1 MIPIDRQSR
10 VPLGD
15 QIVDQLSHRIASGQ
29 LVNGYRL
36 PSIRQ
41 LASQLGVSAYTV
53 VNAYDRLIALGVIEV
68 RAGSGF
74 YVKRQRDHHA
84 AADPVLNSGG
94 EVDVL
99 WLAKRIL
106 QAGPGQ
112 IPAGSAF
119 VPSHWVEEVLS
130 PAFVAKALREHPASV
145 TAQPQ
150 GLPELREQLA
160 IKLRGAGIAV
170 EPSSILITFGASHAI
185 DLIVRT
191 LTEPGDVVLVED
203 PVYYVLLEHLRE
215 AGLQIVPVPRN
226 PEGPDLEALEAACRE
241 FRPKLFFI
249 QPLLHNPTGWS
260 ATPANLHRV
269 LELAERFDFFI
280 AEDDIYADMHP
291 GNPVRLA
298 QLAGLERVI
307 HYSSFTKVVNPAW
320 RVGYLATTPRL
331 VEIMTAEKIRSVL
344 TGSMV
349 EETVLAELLRSG
361 RYRKHLQTLRSKLAA
376 ARSRATQM
384 LTGIGVTLVEPA
396 DCGIFLWA
404 DMPLAIDIDELVR
417 DAYDAGILLAKGQ
430 LFFASDTR
438 SSHLR
443 FNVATCADARVIDYL
458 STKLKAAST
467 SAAAVQALRNTV
479 NQP

>member
-15 QIVDQLSHRIASGQ
+15 QIVDQFSHRIASGQ
-29 LVNGYRL
+29 LVNGLRL

-41 LASQLGVSAYTV
+41 LASRLGVSAYTI

-74 YVKRQRDHHA
+74 YVKRQRDPLTSTELA
-84 AADPVLNSGG
+84 LNSGG

-119 VPSHWVEEVLS
+119 VPAHWVEDVLS
-130 PAFVAKALREHPASV
+130 PAFVAKALRAKPASV

-160 IKLRGAGIAV
+160 LKLNSAGITAD
-170 EPSSILITFGASHAI
+170 PASILVTFGASHAI

-191 LTEPGDVVLVED
+191 LTEPGDAVLVED
-203 PVYYVLLEHLRE
+203 PVYYVLLDHLRE
-215 AGLQIVPVPRN
+215 AGVKIIPVPRT
-226 PEGPDLEALEAACRE
+226 PDGPDLEALEAACRE
-241 FRPKLFFI
+241 HHPKLFFI

-260 ATPANLHRV
+260 ATPASLHRV
-269 LELAERFDFFI
+269 LELAERFDFLV

-298 QLAGLERVI
+298 QLAGLNRVI

-320 RVGYLATTPRL
+320 RVGYLAATPRL
-331 VEIMTAEKIRSVL
+331 IELMTAEKIRSVL

-361 RYRKHLQTLRSKLAA
+361 RYRKHLQTLRTKLAA
-376 ARSRATQM
+376 ARSRATQL
-384 LTGIGVTLVEPA
+384 LTDIGVKLVDPA

-404 DMPLAIDIDELVR
+404 DMPLEIDIDELVR
-417 DAYDAGILLAKGQ
+417 DAFDQGILLAKGQ
-430 LFFASDTR
+430 LFFASETS

-443 FNVATCADARVIDYL
+443 FNVATCTDARVIKFLQGRLRVSDNVVSL
-458 STKLKAAST
+458 PSRH
-467 SAAAVQALRNTV
+467 AV
-479 NQP
+479 

>member
-15 QIVDQLSHRIASGQ
+15 QIVDQFSHRIASGQ
-29 LVNGYRL
+29 LVNGLRL

-41 LASQLGVSAYTV
+41 LASRLGVSAYTV

-74 YVKRQRDHHA
+74 YVKRQRDQQTPTELA
-84 AADPVLNSGG
+84 LNSGG
-94 EVDVL
+94 DVDVL
-99 WLAKRIL
+99 WLARRIL

-119 VPSHWVEEVLS
+119 VPAHWVEDVLS
-130 PAFVAKALREHPASV
+130 PAFVAKALRARPASV

-160 IKLRGAGIAV
+160 LKLNSAGIAAD
-170 EPSSILITFGASHAI
+170 PASILVTFGASHAI

-191 LTEPGDVVLVED
+191 LTEPGDAVLVED
-203 PVYYVLLEHLRE
+203 PVYYVLLDHLRE
-215 AGLQIVPVPRN
+215 AGVKIIPVPRT
-226 PEGPDLEALEAACRE
+226 PDGPDLEALEAACRE
-241 FRPKLFFI
+241 HHPKLFFI

-260 ATPANLHRV
+260 ATPASLHRV
-269 LELAERFDFFI
+269 LEMAERFDFLL

-298 QLAGLERVI
+298 QLAGLNRVI

-320 RVGYLATTPRL
+320 RVGYLAATPRL
-331 VEIMTAEKIRSVL
+331 IELMTAEKIRSVL

-361 RYRKHLQTLRSKLAA
+361 RYRKHLQTLRTKLAA
-376 ARSRATQM
+376 ARPRATQ
-384 LTGIGVTLVEPA
+384 LLNSVGLRVVDPA

-404 DMPLAIDIDELVR
+404 EMPPGINVDALVR
-417 DAYDAGILLAKGQ
+417 DAFDAGILLAKGQ
-430 LFFASDTR
+430 LFFASDAP
-438 SSHLR
+438 SAHLR
-443 FNVATCADARVIDYL
+443 FNVATCTDARVIEFL
-458 STKLKAAST
+458 QSRLQAAPDN
-467 SAAAVQALRNTV
+467 VVALPSRHAL
-479 NQP
+479 